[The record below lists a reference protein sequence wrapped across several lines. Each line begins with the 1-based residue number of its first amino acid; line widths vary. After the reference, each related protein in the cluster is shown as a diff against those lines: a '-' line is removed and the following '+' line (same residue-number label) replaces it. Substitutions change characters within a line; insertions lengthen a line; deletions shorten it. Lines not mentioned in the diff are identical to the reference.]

1 MDAAAPPD
9 PVKVRVTVFNQVYNL
24 ATTGNPTDV
33 EECALRVDAL
43 MRTIARGANL
53 DAGRVAV
60 LAAMHLADQL
70 RQAEQAQ
77 GRLDSAARRL
87 DEILGE
93 S

>member
-1 MDAAAPPD
+1 
-9 PVKVRVTVFNQVYNL
+9 
-24 ATTGNPTDV
+24 
-33 EECALRVDAL
+33 

-70 RQAEQAQ
+70 RQAEQGQ
-77 GRLDSAARRL
+77 GRLDSVVRRL
-87 DEILGE
+87 DEVLGE

>member
-1 MDAAAPPD
+1 
-9 PVKVRVTVFNQVYNL
+9 
-24 ATTGNPTDV
+24 
-33 EECALRVDAL
+33 

-70 RQAEQAQ
+70 RQAEQAE
-77 GRLDSAARRL
+77 GRLVTLARRL
-87 DEILGE
+87 DEVLKE